1 MNTNYPVREIKALSQ
16 LLLKLFQGSH
26 QSHGPRGGTHH
37 DESAGEVAEDSTNC
51 VLPRDMETLRG
62 PGQQHLGTRLT
73 TGCLGG
79 EKKVGKGMGLGCMGT
94 NKHEKMEAGGTEGSG
109 CMQNGANQYEC
120 VSIPWAWSSQS
131 FLSSNTS
138 TSFFFILAAQYCA
151 LGICMH
157 GDLSGHNS
165 IE

>member
-1 MNTNYPVREIKALSQ
+1 MGLEAAPITTSQ
-16 LLLKLFQGSH
+16 QERLQTTLQTAYCLETWK
-26 QSHGPRGGTHH
+26 
-37 DESAGEVAEDSTNC
+37 
-51 VLPRDMETLRG
+51 TLRG
-62 PGQQHLGTRLT
+62 LGQQHLGTRLT

-120 VSIPWAWSSQS
+120 VSIPWAWSSES

-138 TSFFFILAAQYCA
+138 TSFFFYFGCTA
-151 LGICMH
+151 LC
-157 GDLSGHNS
+157 SGHMYAWGFKWPQLD
-165 IE
+165 